1 MTAGCLLFATCGAR
15 SQPARPEPCLCALRR
30 ARSEFDALVLT
41 ARRLDLP
48 ARAAFVNV
56 AVNRCVS
63 YALDPP
69 TAPGCDQWSTPFETL
84 ARGTGDCEDF
94 AIAKFYL
101 LVASGVPRD
110 GVRLLYAIYRWP
122 DRTPPALPHL
132 VTVAGWPL
140 ANPCVLD
147 CVNPLLVP
155 LSQRDDL
162 EPIFSFDQSDI
173 WPGVDA
179 QPLPG
184 RRRRI
189 DRWQATQ
196 LRTQQQARGSQHERT
211 EACPT
216 FIEARTVI
224 ERRRTMPPSSS
235 TAPDRPDPIRTVTV
249 SSPGTWPWVPSS
261 NGKI

>member
-1 MTAGCLLFATCGAR
+1 MPDARHAATVVLLRDSAAGLETLL
-15 SQPARPEPCLCALRR
+15 LRR
-30 ARSEFDALVLT
+30 NSQIAFGGMWVFPGGRVDDGDRAGLAPDDGLGA
-41 ARRLDLP
+41 ARR
-48 ARAAFVNV
+48 AAIRE
-56 AVNRCVS
+56 AQEE
-63 YALDPP
+63 AGL
-69 TAPGCDQWSTPFETL
+69 
-84 ARGTGDCEDF
+84 
-94 AIAKFYL
+94 I
-101 LVASGVPRD
+101 VPE
-110 GVRLLYAIYRWP
+110 G
-122 DRTPPALPHL
+122 
-132 VTVAGWPL
+132 
-140 ANPCVLD
+140 
-147 CVNPLLVP
+147 LLVP

>member
-1 MTAGCLLFATCGAR
+1 MTAGCLLFATCAAR
-15 SQPARPEPCLCALRR
+15 SQPAMPEPGPIELQR
-30 ARSEFDALVLT
+30 ARGEFDALVLA

-48 ARAAFVNV
+48 ARAAFINV
-56 AVNRCVS
+56 AVNGCVS
-63 YALDPP
+63 YALDPLA
-69 TAPGCDQWSTPFETL
+69 APGCDLWSTPFETL

-101 LVASGVPRD
+101 LLASGAPRD

-122 DRTPPALPHL
+122 DRTAPPRPHL

-147 CVNPLLVP
+147 CINPLLVP

-196 LRTQQQARGSQHERT
+196 LRTQQQARENQRERR
-211 EACPT
+211 EECPT
-216 FIEARTVI
+216 FIEARTVRSRACI

-235 TAPDRPDPIRTVTV
+235 TAPTWI
-249 SSPGTWPWVPSS
+249 SSAS
-261 NGKI
+261 